1 MTGPPSIPM
10 IPALAG
16 AHHHL
21 ADPWQVAVQF
31 VPSQLFTLEPAP
43 PTLFV
48 PPTMCVGPVVPD
60 LAL

>member
-1 MTGPPSIPM
+1 M
-10 IPALAG
+10 IPALAE
-16 AHHHL
+16 ACHHWSV
-21 ADPWQVAVQF
+21 PWQVAVQF
-31 VPSQLFTLEPAP
+31 VPSQLVTLEPAP